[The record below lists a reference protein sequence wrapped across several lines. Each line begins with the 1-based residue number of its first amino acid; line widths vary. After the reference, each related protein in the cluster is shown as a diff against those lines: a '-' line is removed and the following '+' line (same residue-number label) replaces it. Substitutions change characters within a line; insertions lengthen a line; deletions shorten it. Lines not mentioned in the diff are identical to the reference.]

1 MTIHQFG
8 SEVIDVLR
16 RHFSPGKVDFRGSFA
31 SGNVDKYSDVDLEA
45 RVHVELTQGFFDSLS
60 ACLKKHYGAFSVR
73 FDPQQKDDRMAQNI
87 MVNFHDYRIF
97 WRIDLDIKSDL
108 EASQKWPSPFP
119 DWSVATSA
127 FWNVVWAVKRARRGE
142 GDANH
147 YIFSACE
154 KLGRPGLDYSV
165 ENVET
170 LLSDLCAF
178 PDVDRALLSKLR
190 GEIKR

>member
-8 SEVIDVLR
+8 NEVVEVLR
-16 RHFSPGKVDFRGSFA
+16 RHFSPGTVNFRGSFA
-31 SGNVDKYSDVDLEA
+31 SGKVDDYSDVDLDA
-45 RVHVELTQGFFDSLS
+45 KVHVELTQGFFDSLS
-60 ACLKKHYGAFSVR
+60 ACLKKHFGAFSVR

-87 MVNFHDYRIF
+87 MVNFHNFPVF
-97 WRIDLDIKSDL
+97 WRLELDIKSDR

-142 GDANH
+142 DDANH
-147 YIFSACE
+147 YMFSACE

-170 LLSDLCAF
+170 LLSDLCEF
-178 PDVDRALLSKLR
+178 PDVDRVLLSKLR
-190 GEIKR
+190 GEINR